1 MWRELLGKDFGD
13 SVILGVY
20 RRTNRKADWHL
31 FSVAQSAEVAK
42 QDKVSVLEKLRKE
55 GKSECEAVILTFDT
69 ASWMPE
75 VMKDKEVKE
84 DDRLLYN

>member
-1 MWRELLGKDFGD
+1 M
-13 SVILGVY
+13 ILGVY
-20 RRTNRKADWHL
+20 RRAHKKADWHL

-42 QDKVSVLEKLRKE
+42 QDKVSALEKLHKDGKAE
-55 GKSECEAVILTFDT
+55 GEVAILTFDT

-75 VMKDKEVKE
+75 VLKDKEVKE